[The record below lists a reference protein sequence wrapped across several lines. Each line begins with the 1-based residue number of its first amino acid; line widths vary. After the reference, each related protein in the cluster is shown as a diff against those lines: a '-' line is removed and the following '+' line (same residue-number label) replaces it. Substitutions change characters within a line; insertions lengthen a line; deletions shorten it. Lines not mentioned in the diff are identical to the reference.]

1 MLQRTLAGGRPYTT
15 TALVGAVR
23 RAGLRIRVDRFD
35 LVGTVPATVLAPGNA
50 AAYVQAP
57 DELSATVGEATFH
70 VGDRIR
76 VAIEEADRSTGDLTF
91 APLSS

>member
-1 MLQRTLAGGRPYTT
+1 M
-15 TALVGAVR
+15 R

-35 LVGTVPATVLAPGNA
+35 LVGTVPSATLAPGNA

-57 DELSATVGEATFH
+57 DELSATVGEVTYR

-76 VAIEEADRSTGDLTF
+76 VAIDEVDRSTGDLLF
-91 APLSS
+91 APLPT